1 MKEDSIDRY
10 LRGQNISAVNDKL
23 SHAELEELSIIR
35 EGIRL
40 SALQEKSLMLKNLEK
55 EIASN
60 DHQVSSKQSRGR
72 IMNLNQVMAIAASLT
87 LLIAAG
93 LWFVNNSGSS
103 TPDELYAS
111 HYEFPAA
118 LGVVRGSEAADDYNK
133 ALVTYNS
140 KKFEDAISLL
150 NQSDN
155 PRAKFYMGISY
166 LELDNP
172 SSAIEQLT
180 DYGLNPIGDLP
191 YQYFL
196 GLAYLKSGDIAQGKL
211 TLQKIGESQ
220 GYWTEAQDI
229 INQLN

>member
-1 MKEDSIDRY
+1 MCIRDR
-10 LRGQNISAVNDKL
+10 
-23 SHAELEELSIIR
+23 
-35 EGIRL
+35 
-40 SALQEKSLMLKNLEK
+40 
-55 EIASN
+55 
-60 DHQVSSKQSRGR
+60 
-72 IMNLNQVMAIAASLT
+72 
-87 LLIAAG
+87 LIAAG

-140 KKFEDAISLL
+140 KKFEEAVSFF

-196 GLAYLKSGDIAQGKL
+196 GLAYLKSGDIDQGNL
-211 TLQKIGESQ
+211 TFQKIGKSQ
-220 GYWTEAQDI
+220 AYWEEAQDI